1 MRARSE
7 GIGLIVAGCLPFLG
21 GALLAHTGTGAVPP
35 CPFRA
40 VTGLPCPVCGGT
52 RAFVAVARGDSAF
65 LHFNAFWVLFAVALV
80 IAGCVV
86 LLSGRQILDASTS
99 TPRRTMITFG
109 ALGFFGWTYALLERG
124 WIAP

>member
-7 GIGLIVAGCLPFLG
+7 GIGLIGAGCLPFVG
-21 GALLAHTGTGAVPP
+21 GALLARTGTSAVPP

-40 VTGLPCPVCGGT
+40 LTGLPCPLCGGT
-52 RAFVAVARGDSAF
+52 RAFVSLARGDSAF
-65 LHFNAFWVLFAVALV
+65 LHFNAFWVLFAVGLM

-99 TPRRTMITFG
+99 TPRRTMFTMG
-109 ALGFFGWTYALLERG
+109 TLGLLGWTYALLERG
-124 WIAP
+124 